1 MYYRKYFSGT
11 ISSNTDYRATLS
23 IANNANQNNYYN
35 QTAVICQAIK
45 STLEDV
51 GILCEYDAETHVF
64 QIGGISLQILCMS
77 NSGSIAYSANGISI
91 GSQSYSPFSGTNYKF
106 YVILKGD
113 KDGILQ
119 IFIGQYSN
127 PAVESYGFAIGKGI
141 DLRDGQEIRVVLGG
155 VIVGIGGG
163 YILKDDAILAEYKNT
178 VAFGQRISVNNNL
191 NDNGNEVTL
200 VECVAQPGRFK
211 LKNCYFGLSNLTVN
225 EFYNIGGDIYYYI
238 SQNILVK
245 CVNE

>member
-51 GILCEYDAETHVF
+51 GILCEYDAETHIF
-64 QIGGISLQILCMS
+64 QIEGISLQVLCTT
-77 NSGSIAYSANGISI
+77 NAGYIAYSANGKSI

-106 YVILKGD
+106 YVTLKGD
-113 KDGILQ
+113 KDGMLQ
-119 IFIGQYSN
+119 VFIGQYSN
-127 PAVESYGFAIGKGI
+127 PAAETYGFVMGKGI
-141 DLRDGQEIRVVLGG
+141 DLRDGQNIRVVFGG
-155 VIVGIGGG
+155 GISGIGSV
-163 YILKDDAILAEYKNT
+163 YILKNDAILAEYQNT
-178 VAFGQRISVNNNL
+178 VSFGQRISYHNDL
-191 NDNGNEVTL
+191 NDNGKEVTL
-200 VECVAQPGRFK
+200 VECVAQLGRFK
-211 LKNCYFGLSNLTVN
+211 LENCYFGQASLTVN

-245 CVNE
+245 CVN

>member
-23 IANNANQNNYYN
+23 IANNVNQNNYYN
-35 QTAVICQAIK
+35 QTAVICLAIK

-51 GILCEYDAETHVF
+51 GILCEYDAETHVL
-64 QIGGISLQILCMS
+64 QIEGISLQILCTTS
-77 NSGSIAYSANGISI
+77 AGYIAYSANGISI

-106 YVILKGD
+106 YVTLKGD

-119 IFIGQYSN
+119 VFIGQYSN
-127 PAVESYGFAIGKGI
+127 PTVENYGFAIGKGI
-141 DLRDGQEIRVVLGG
+141 DLRDGQDIRVVFGG
-155 VIVGIGGG
+155 SIGGIGGG
-163 YILKDDAILAEYKNT
+163 YILKDDAILSEYKNS
-178 VAFGQRISVNNNL
+178 VSFGQKMTHYNNL
-191 NDNGNEVTL
+191 NDNGKEVTL

-211 LKNCYFGLSNLTVN
+211 LKNCYFGQTNLTVN
-225 EFYNIGGDIYYYI
+225 EFYNIGGDIYYYM

-245 CVNE
+245 CVN

>member
-23 IANNANQNNYYN
+23 IANNVNQNNYYN

-64 QIGGISLQILCMS
+64 QIEGISLQILCTT
-77 NSGSIAYSANGISI
+77 NAGWIAYYANGISI
-91 GSQSYSPFSGTNYKF
+91 GSQSYSPFSGTSYKF
-106 YVILKGD
+106 YVTLKGD

-119 IFIGQYSN
+119 VFIGQYSN
-127 PAVESYGFAIGKGI
+127 PAIESYGFAIGKGI
-141 DLRDGQEIRVVLGG
+141 DLRDSQDIRVVLGG
-155 VIVGIGGG
+155 GVTGIGYG
-163 YILKDDAILAEYKNT
+163 YILKDDAILAEYKEKVT
-178 VAFGQRISVNNNL
+178 FGQRITHNNSL
-191 NDNGNEVTL
+191 NDNGKEITL
-200 VECVAQPGRFK
+200 VECVAQSGRFK
-211 LKNCYFGLSNLTVN
+211 LENCYFGHANLTVN

-245 CVNE
+245 CVN